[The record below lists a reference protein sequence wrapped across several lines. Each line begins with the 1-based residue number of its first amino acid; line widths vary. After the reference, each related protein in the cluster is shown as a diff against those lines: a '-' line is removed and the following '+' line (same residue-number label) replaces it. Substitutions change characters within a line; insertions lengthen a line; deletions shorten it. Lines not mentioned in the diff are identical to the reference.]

1 VPGLSAA
8 VRFGSDEPR
17 ALGAGRDMPREDPRA
32 RASMPMNCAAR
43 AFCARPSSGAVM
55 RRTDAQGTFSSKHWS
70 SKRTAQ
76 DAGDSRTDRTSPGSH
91 RAPPCQQAITRA
103 PARRRGAASSRVA
116 QPSIAASVP
125 GCTVRSGSPAAR
137 VASLS
142 TDAGTS
148 CPRAIERSRRACHSA
163 GCCCTRLRYS
173 SVRFGPL
180 SPRPLTQMCLLHSRR
195 VGPVTPAPKV
205 SPYSGVATS
214 LTSRW
219 PPR

>member
-1 VPGLSAA
+1 MEGGGQRAEGRGQRAEGRGWRLEAGGWRLEDGGQRAEGRGLRLLVRVEAA
-8 VRFGSDEPR
+8 REGGGQRVVGAPR
-17 ALGAGRDMPREDPRA
+17 SRARTGDPEGKQHPLSCTCAHTGVRA

-55 RRTDAQGTFSSKHWS
+55 RRTDAQGTFSSKYWS

-116 QPSIAASVP
+116 RPSIAASVP

-142 TDAGTS
+142 TDAGTWTW
-148 CPRAIERSRRACHSA
+148 R
-163 GCCCTRLRYS
+163 G
-173 SVRFGPL
+173 
-180 SPRPLTQMCLLHSRR
+180 
-195 VGPVTPAPKV
+195 
-205 SPYSGVATS
+205 
-214 LTSRW
+214 
-219 PPR
+219 